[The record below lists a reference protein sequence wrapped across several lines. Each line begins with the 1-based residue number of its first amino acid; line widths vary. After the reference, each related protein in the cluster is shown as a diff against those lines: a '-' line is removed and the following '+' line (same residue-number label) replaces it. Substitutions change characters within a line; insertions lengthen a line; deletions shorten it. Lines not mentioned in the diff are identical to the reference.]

1 MITKR
6 LHSFMLTIGF
16 SLIAWLIVNTFII
29 NINIFQFIIIEIFMT
44 FMEIFS
50 TFVKVKTGLEEDSES
65 SN

>member
-1 MITKR
+1 
-6 LHSFMLTIGF
+6 MLTIGF

>member
-1 MITKR
+1 
-6 LHSFMLTIGF
+6 MLTIGF

-29 NINIFQFIIIEIFMT
+29 NINIFQFIIIEIFMA